1 MATEMV
7 KETTAKQSM
16 MTRGSNYAAKQARI
30 EKDEKELEELMASQS
45 PSEAPQEDEEVAEV
59 PEAQDEV
66 KDAVEDAPEDSD
78 EESDEGLS
86 REEKS
91 FKKRYGD
98 LRRHM
103 SEKEKEWKDRMESL
117 EAKIDGS
124 APFSAP
130 KSADDIKEWAT
141 KNPDAAAI
149 VEAIAEKKASEKFAK
164 ADERLRE
171 IDEARYEVERSKA
184 EDNIRKTHS
193 DFDDLRDSDSFH
205 DWVGEQ
211 PKWVQ
216 DALYENAD
224 DAASVVRVIDLYK
237 ADNGLTPT
245 AKKAKTKDA
254 AKAVSKGGRT
264 KVDDDG
270 SASMVKE
277 SDVSKMSDQEFSDNY
292 DRILEAQRTGKFI
305 YDMSGRAR

>member
-1 MATEMV
+1 MAQDMV
-7 KETTAKQSM
+7 KTATPAEAM
-16 MTRGSNYAAKQARI
+16 IARGSNYAAKQARI
-30 EKDEKELEELMASQS
+30 EKDEKELEELMASQN
-45 PSEAPQEDEEVAEV
+45 PVEAPEEDEEVSEV
-59 PEAQDEV
+59 PEAQKEV
-66 KDAVEDAPEDSD
+66 TEPVEASEEESD
-78 EESDEGLS
+78 EESDEDLS

-103 SEKEKEWKDRMESL
+103 SDKEKEWKERIEALESKL
-117 EAKIDGS
+117 DGS
-124 APFSAP
+124 TSFTPP

-171 IDEARYEVERSKA
+171 IDEARYEVERSQA
-184 EDNIRKTHS
+184 EADIRKKHS
-193 DFDDLRDSDSFH
+193 DFDDLRSSDVFH

-216 DALYENAD
+216 DALYENAE

-237 ADNGLTPT
+237 ADKGLTPT
-245 AKKAKTKDA
+245 AKKAKAKDA
-254 AKAVSKGGRT
+254 AKDVGKGTRT

-270 SASMVKE
+270 SAGSIRE
-277 SDVSKMSDQEFSDNY
+277 SDVAKMSDKEFDENY
-292 DRILEAQRTGKFI
+292 DRILDAQRNGKFV
-305 YDMSGRAR
+305 YDMARR

>member
-1 MATEMV
+1 MAKEMV
-7 KETTAKQSM
+7 KEVTQKEAM
-16 MTRGSNYAAKQARI
+16 MARGSNYATKQARI
-30 EKDEKELEELMASQS
+30 ERDERELEELMASQS
-45 PSEAPQEDEEVAEV
+45 PSEAPVEEEEVVEV

-66 KDAVEDAPEDSD
+66 TEPTEDATEESD
-78 EESDEGLS
+78 DSDEGLS

-103 SEKEKEWKDRMESL
+103 SDKEKEWKERLESL
-117 EAKIDGS
+117 EAKLDGS
-124 APFSAP
+124 TTFTPP
-130 KSADDIKEWAT
+130 KSADDIQKWAT
-141 KNPDAAAI
+141 QNPDAAAI

-184 EDNIRKTHS
+184 ETSIRKSHS
-193 DFDDLRDSDSFH
+193 DFDELRDSDKFH

-216 DALYENAD
+216 DALYENAE

-237 ADNGLTPT
+237 SDNGLTPS
-245 AKKAKTKDA
+245 AKKAKAKDA
-254 AKAVSKGGRT
+254 AKDVGKGTRT

-270 SASMVKE
+270 SAGTIKE
-277 SDVSKMSDQEFSDNY
+277 SDVAKMSDKEFDESY
-292 DRILEAQRTGKFI
+292 DRILDAQRNGKFV
-305 YDMSGRAR
+305 YDMAGRTR

>member
-1 MATEMV
+1 MAQDMV
-7 KETTAKQSM
+7 KTATPAEAM
-16 MTRGSNYAAKQARI
+16 IARGSNYAAKQARI
-30 EKDEKELEELMASQS
+30 DKDEKELEELMASQN
-45 PSEAPQEDEEVAEV
+45 PVEAPEDDEEVSEV
-59 PEAQDEV
+59 SEAQKEV
-66 KDAVEDAPEDSD
+66 TEPVEASEEESD
-78 EESDEGLS
+78 EESGEDLS

-103 SEKEKEWKDRMESL
+103 SDKEKEWKERIEALESKL
-117 EAKIDGS
+117 DGS
-124 APFSAP
+124 TSFTPP

-171 IDEARYEVERSKA
+171 IDEARYEVERSQA
-184 EDNIRKTHS
+184 EADIRKKHS
-193 DFDDLRDSDSFH
+193 DFDDLRSSDVFH

-216 DALYENAD
+216 DALYENAE

-237 ADNGLTPT
+237 ADKGLTPT
-245 AKKAKTKDA
+245 AKKAKAKDA
-254 AKAVSKGGRT
+254 AKDVGKGTRT

-270 SASMVKE
+270 SAGSIRE
-277 SDVSKMSDQEFSDNY
+277 SDVAKMSDKEFDENY
-292 DRILEAQRTGKFI
+292 DRILDAQRNGKFV
-305 YDMSGRAR
+305 YDMARR